1 MRGKT
6 WKLAAVTLGLSIS
19 AAAAV
24 YAQTPGWSLTGEGW
38 RYMSVEGQYQA
49 ARWFQDTDGR
59 WYHFDQN
66 GIMQT
71 GWFQDGSG
79 VWYFLATDTGAMKT
93 GWHQD
98 PDGKWYFLAYSGA
111 MQTGLIKV
119 DQKVYY
125 MEPSGAL
132 FTGDKEIN
140 GVIYHFT
147 ENGTVG
153 SVPPVPTAQ
162 VWSANGNQT
171 SGSDSSSSRE
181 KVRVRDVVQNDII
194 DAVHQTS
201 GSEHIASASIDGQSI
216 SCLLYTS
223 VNEAYGEV

>member
-59 WYHFDQN
+59 WYHFDRN

-71 GWFQDGSG
+71 GWFQDASG

-98 PDGKWYFLAYSGA
+98 PDGKWYFLATA
-111 MQTGLIKV
+111 
-119 DQKVYY
+119 
-125 MEPSGAL
+125 EPCRLA
-132 FTGDKEIN
+132 
-140 GVIYHFT
+140 
-147 ENGTVG
+147 
-153 SVPPVPTAQ
+153 
-162 VWSANGNQT
+162 
-171 SGSDSSSSRE
+171 
-181 KVRVRDVVQNDII
+181 
-194 DAVHQTS
+194 
-201 GSEHIASASIDGQSI
+201 
-216 SCLLYTS
+216 
-223 VNEAYGEV
+223 

>member
-59 WYHFDQN
+59 WYHFDQS

-79 VWYFLATDTGAMKT
+79 LWYFLATDTGAMKT

-125 MEPSGAL
+125 MEPSRG
-132 FTGDKEIN
+132 
-140 GVIYHFT
+140 
-147 ENGTVG
+147 
-153 SVPPVPTAQ
+153 
-162 VWSANGNQT
+162 
-171 SGSDSSSSRE
+171 
-181 KVRVRDVVQNDII
+181 
-194 DAVHQTS
+194 
-201 GSEHIASASIDGQSI
+201 
-216 SCLLYTS
+216 
-223 VNEAYGEV
+223 

>member
-71 GWFQDGSG
+71 GWFQDNR
-79 VWYFLATDTGAMKT
+79 
-93 GWHQD
+93 
-98 PDGKWYFLAYSGA
+98 KW
-111 MQTGLIKV
+111 
-119 DQKVYY
+119 
-125 MEPSGAL
+125 
-132 FTGDKEIN
+132 
-140 GVIYHFT
+140 
-147 ENGTVG
+147 
-153 SVPPVPTAQ
+153 
-162 VWSANGNQT
+162 
-171 SGSDSSSSRE
+171 
-181 KVRVRDVVQNDII
+181 
-194 DAVHQTS
+194 
-201 GSEHIASASIDGQSI
+201 
-216 SCLLYTS
+216 
-223 VNEAYGEV
+223 

>member
-59 WYHFDQN
+59 WYHFDRN

-93 GWHQD
+93 GWVQT
-98 PDGKWYFLAYSGA
+98 DGKWYYLDESGHMLADTVTPDG
-111 MQTGLIKV
+111 GRV
-119 DQKVYY
+119 DK
-125 MEPSGAL
+125 
-132 FTGDKEIN
+132 N
-140 GVIYHFT
+140 GV
-147 ENGTVG
+147 
-153 SVPPVPTAQ
+153 
-162 VWSANGNQT
+162 
-171 SGSDSSSSRE
+171 
-181 KVRVRDVVQNDII
+181 RVD
-194 DAVHQTS
+194 
-201 GSEHIASASIDGQSI
+201 
-216 SCLLYTS
+216 
-223 VNEAYGEV
+223 